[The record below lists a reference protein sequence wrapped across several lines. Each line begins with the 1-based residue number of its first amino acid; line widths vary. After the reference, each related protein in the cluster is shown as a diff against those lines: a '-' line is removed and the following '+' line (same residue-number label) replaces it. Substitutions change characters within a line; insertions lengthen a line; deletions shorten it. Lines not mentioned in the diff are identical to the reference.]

1 MTLPPTTSTTA
12 EKVHASAH
20 KLFSLRRTRAIA
32 SNTFRDLVR
41 QKVFYFML
49 VFALILIGTSL
60 AMASLSFQGQLE
72 TVMDICLGAMSV
84 FTMLL
89 AVLSTAMLLPKD
101 MEDRTLYTILA
112 KPVSRFEYLLGK
124 LAGVAMILLIATLLM
139 TAAFFVVL
147 HFWQGRAIANIELN
161 ETAERAAAAIAKVKS
176 GTFTPTLFGGIGV
189 IFLRSIVCAAL
200 TMMFSSF
207 ASSWLFTVIISLMTI
222 LAGHLV
228 PIARSVWQ
236 SPVGGAM
243 ELPYH
248 LAVLLRVITV
258 FVPDMQLFNVVD
270 DIAVGVSV
278 SNEIFLHVAMLGA
291 GYVLIYLLVGYLFFA
306 WREL

>member
-1 MTLPPTTSTTA
+1 MTPENSSA
-12 EKVHASAH
+12 VAKVHASAH
-20 KLFSLRRTRAIA
+20 KLFSMRRTWAIA

-60 AMASLSFQGQLE
+60 AMASISFQGQLQ
-72 TVMDICLGAMSV
+72 TVMDVCLGAMSV

-112 KPVSRFEYLLGK
+112 KPVARFEYLAGK
-124 LAGVAMILLIATLLM
+124 LVGVAMILCVATLLM
-139 TAAFFVVL
+139 TAAFCVVL
-147 HFWQGRAIANIELN
+147 FYWQGREIENLRLN
-161 ETAERAAAAIAKVKS
+161 ETAERATAAIAQLKA
-176 GTFTPTLFGGIGV
+176 GTFTPTLFGGIGI
-189 IFLRSIVCAAL
+189 IFLRSIVCATL
-200 TMMFSSF
+200 TLMLSCF
-207 ASSWLFTVIISLMTI
+207 ATSWLFTVIVALMMI

-236 SPVGGAM
+236 GPLGGVTDVPFHIAILM
-243 ELPYH
+243 RL
-248 LAVLLRVITV
+248 ITV

-278 SNEIFLHVAMLGA
+278 GGDVFLRIAGLGA
-291 GYVLIYLLVGYLFFA
+291 GYVAIYLLVGYLFFA
-306 WREL
+306 WKEL

>member
-1 MTLPPTTSTTA
+1 MTADNPSPA
-12 EKVHASAH
+12 AVAHASAH
-20 KLFSLRRTRAIA
+20 KLVSARRIWAIA

-60 AMASLSFQGQLE
+60 AMSAMTFKGQLE
-72 TVMDICLGAMSV
+72 TVMDVCLGAMSV

-112 KPVSRFEYLLGK
+112 KPVSRFEYLAGK
-124 LAGVAMILLIATLLM
+124 LKGVTMILFVATLLM
-139 TAAFFVVL
+139 TAAFCIVL
-147 HFWQGRAIANIELN
+147 HFWQGREIENILLTEP
-161 ETAERAAAAIAKVKS
+161 AERATAAIAALKA
-176 GTFTPTLFGGIGV
+176 GTFTPTLFGAIGV
-189 IFLRSIVCAAL
+189 IFLRAVVCAAL
-200 TMMFSSF
+200 TLMLSCF
-207 ASSWLFTVIISLMTI
+207 ATSWLFTVIVSMMML

-228 PIARSVWQ
+228 PIARSAWQ
-236 SPVGGAM
+236 GPLGSSDVP
-243 ELPYH
+243 LH
-248 LAVLLRVITV
+248 LALLLRIITV

-270 DIAVGVSV
+270 DIAGGVTV
-278 SNEIFLHVAMLGA
+278 ANEIFLRIAGLGV
-291 GYVLIYLLVGYLFFA
+291 GYIVVYLLVGWLFFA

>member
-1 MTLPPTTSTTA
+1 MTTENSSSTA
-12 EKVHASAH
+12 AAVHASAH
-20 KLFSLRRTRAIA
+20 KLFSLRRTWAIA
-32 SNTFRDLVR
+32 TNTFRDLVR

-60 AMASLSFQGQLE
+60 ALAAISFQGQLQ
-72 TVMDICLGAMSV
+72 TVMDVCLGAMSV

-101 MEDRTLYTILA
+101 AEDRTLYTILA

-124 LAGVAMILLIATLLM
+124 LAGVTMILLVATLLM

-147 HFWQGRAIANIELN
+147 HFWQGREIQNLQFSEP
-161 ETAERAAAAIAKVKS
+161 AERAAAEIAKLKA
-176 GTFTPTLFGGIGV
+176 GTFTWTLFGGIGV
-189 IFLRSIVCAAL
+189 VFLRSIVCATL
-200 TMMFSSF
+200 TLMLSCF
-207 ASSWLFTVIISLMTI
+207 ATSWLFTVIVALMMI

-228 PIARSVWQ
+228 PIARSVWH
-236 SPVGGAM
+236 SPIGGAM
-243 ELPYH
+243 EAPFH
-248 LAVLLRVITV
+248 LSLLLRLITV

-278 SNEIFLHVAMLGA
+278 SANVFFQVAALGA
-291 GYVLIYLLVGYLFFA
+291 GYIAIYLLVGYLFFA

>member
-1 MTLPPTTSTTA
+1 MTADNPSPA
-12 EKVHASAH
+12 AVAHASAH
-20 KLFSLRRTRAIA
+20 KLVSARRIWAIA

-60 AMASLSFQGQLE
+60 AMSAMTFKGQLE
-72 TVMDICLGAMSV
+72 TVMDVCLGAMSV

-112 KPVSRFEYLLGK
+112 KPVSRFEYLAGK
-124 LAGVAMILLIATLLM
+124 LKGVTMILFVATLLM
-139 TAAFFVVL
+139 TAAFCIVL
-147 HFWQGRAIANIELN
+147 HFWQGREIENILLTEP
-161 ETAERAAAAIAKVKS
+161 AERATAAIAALKA
-176 GTFTPTLFGGIGV
+176 GTFTPTLFGAIGV
-189 IFLRSIVCAAL
+189 IFLRAVVCAAL
-200 TMMFSSF
+200 TLMLSCF
-207 ASSWLFTVIISLMTI
+207 ATSWLFTVIVSMMML

-228 PIARSVWQ
+228 PIARSAWQ
-236 SPVGGAM
+236 GPLGASDVP
-243 ELPYH
+243 LH
-248 LAVLLRVITV
+248 LALLLRIITV

-270 DIAVGVSV
+270 DIAGGVTV
-278 SNEIFLHVAMLGA
+278 ANEIFLRIAGLGV
-291 GYVLIYLLVGYLFFA
+291 GYIVVYLLVGWLFFA